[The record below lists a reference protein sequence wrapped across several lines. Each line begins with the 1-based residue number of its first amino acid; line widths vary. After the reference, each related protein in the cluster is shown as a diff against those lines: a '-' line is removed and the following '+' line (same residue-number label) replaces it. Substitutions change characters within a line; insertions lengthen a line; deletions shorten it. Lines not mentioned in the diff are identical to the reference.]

1 MASFNYAI
9 DKGIVVS
16 FKCIFVYIMQLS
28 ESKVILILAV
38 KGGSVRCRAF
48 FVTKN
53 TTLLK
58 EQNSKETCRPNIEEI
73 VDITTFM
80 K

>member
-1 MASFNYAI
+1 MTENKLKRWSYLVQTVSTQPYFTKSLQMASFNYAM

-38 KGGSVRCRAF
+38 KGGSGY
-48 FVTKN
+48 
-53 TTLLK
+53 
-58 EQNSKETCRPNIEEI
+58 
-73 VDITTFM
+73 
-80 K
+80 